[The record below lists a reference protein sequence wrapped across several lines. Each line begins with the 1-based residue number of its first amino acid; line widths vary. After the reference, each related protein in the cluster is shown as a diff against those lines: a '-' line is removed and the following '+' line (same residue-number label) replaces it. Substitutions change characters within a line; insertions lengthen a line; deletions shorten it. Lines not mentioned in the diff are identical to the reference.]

1 MKNRKLGLTL
11 SIFGFLIAISGIYFD
26 NIQEG
31 FTVING
37 MKYLGILMLIS
48 GSLIT
53 YFSSQPYTL
62 EFVEKD
68 WKKTNEGYQI
78 LIKNRTHRKSSP
90 ICTILMK
97 NDEGFEE
104 IFTEIQLNP
113 NAVLFKIS
121 GSTFDGKLII
131 K

>member
-11 SIFGFLIAISGIYFD
+11 SIIGFLIAISGIFFD
-26 NIQEG
+26 NLDEG
-31 FTVING
+31 LTVING
-37 MKYLGILMLIS
+37 MKYLGVFMLIS

-62 EFVEKD
+62 EFKEND
-68 WKKTNEGYQI
+68 WQETKEGYQI
-78 LIKNRTHRKSSP
+78 LIKNKKHKKNSP
-90 ICTILMK
+90 LCTILMR
-97 NDEGFEE
+97 NNEGFEE
-104 IFTEIQLNP
+104 IFTDIQINP
-113 NAVLFKIS
+113 DAVLFKIS